1 MNKLNPWGSCGTVIV
16 IGCNVRPVNWR
27 CNTNKAC
34 CLIDLNAKQAYIRA
48 GYSARSA
55 EQLSSRLMSNDK
67 VKVEIARL
75 MSDRNDR
82 VEVTADFVLQG
93 ILDIAKDGEQENNRL
108 KAFDMLGKHAG
119 IYERDNKQ
127 LSESRIVLITEM
139 PVEDKPE
146 DVRIVSVGKK

>member
-1 MNKLNPWGSCGTVIV
+1 MEKLTPKQQLFCQEY
-16 IGCNVRPVNWR
+16 
-27 CNTNKAC
+27 
-34 CLIDLNAKQAYIRA
+34 LIDLNAKQAYIRA

-67 VKVEIARL
+67 VKAEIARL